1 MIGSSYLV
9 APVAQEL
16 RFFTEWLTHLRLTR
30 QQDCDHH
37 PYGVT
42 QFFLG
47 NKKGRRGDL
56 SYLLFRLFFFALFD
70 PLPDFYANEH
80 NDYYAVTEEHRGI
93 VLNPSHLHGKQ
104 GKRTKSYEYLKN

>member
-1 MIGSSYLV
+1 MANPLTAYPS
-9 APVAQEL
+9 ARL
-16 RFFTEWLTHLRLTR
+16 RSPSLRGYTI
-30 QQDCDHH
+30 
-37 PYGVT
+37 
-42 QFFLG
+42 FLG

-56 SYLLFRLFFFALFD
+56 SYLLFRLFYFALFD